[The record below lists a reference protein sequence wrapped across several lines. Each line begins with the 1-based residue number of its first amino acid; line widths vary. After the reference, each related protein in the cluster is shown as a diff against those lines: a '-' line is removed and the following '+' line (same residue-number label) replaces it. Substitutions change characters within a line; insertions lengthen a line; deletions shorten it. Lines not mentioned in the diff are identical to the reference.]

1 MGRHDAPLA
10 LAIAPTRSSG
20 ALWQD
25 ASMSHQ
31 QINLI
36 LESDSRAPEVYA
48 GKFSH
53 SCHM

>member
-1 MGRHDAPLA
+1 MARHDAPLA
-10 LAIAPTRSSG
+10 LAIYAYPE
-20 ALWQD
+20 LWR
-25 ASMSHQ
+25 MSHQ

-53 SCHM
+53 FCHWHM